1 MGRFENDVYKRRLKY
16 YQKERS
22 KGWLWS
28 KLICLEIE
36 TPKVEKELG
45 YEAFRAVLSKQNSR
59 NNVYEDSVQNW
70 SRLHKSFDF
79 SKRSLITEDIQGAS
93 PKWLRKL
100 TRKKIFIDRN
110 EVKSIF
116 GQNIGK
122 YHGYVNDLKSGGTYN
137 QETHNKE
144 LIDDITKYAQK

>member
-1 MGRFENDVYKRRLKY
+1 MYIKGDSNITKK
-16 YQKERS
+16 KEVRE
-22 KGWLWS
+22 WLWS
-28 KLICLEIE
+28 KLIYLEIE

-70 SRLHKSFDF
+70 SKLHKSFDF
-79 SKRSLITEDIQGAS
+79 SNRSLITEDIQGAS

-110 EVKSIF
+110 EAKNIF
-116 GQNIGK
+116 GENIGR
-122 YHGYVNDLKSGGTYN
+122 YHGYVNNLKSGGIYN
-137 QETHNKE
+137 QETHSKE